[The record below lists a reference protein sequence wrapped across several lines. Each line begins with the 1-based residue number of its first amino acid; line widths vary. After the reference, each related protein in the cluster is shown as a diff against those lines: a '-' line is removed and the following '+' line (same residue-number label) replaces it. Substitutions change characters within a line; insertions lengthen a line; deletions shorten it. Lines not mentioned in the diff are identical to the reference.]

1 MFQGEP
7 KPLEHQSFVPDTHG
21 PLEGVAANEVR
32 SPNNCRYECSL
43 GLLTKRF
50 ITLLHQSE
58 DGFLDL
64 NRVADVLKVQ
74 KRRIYDI
81 TNVLE
86 GVGLIEK
93 SLKNTVSRKGLDMLR
108 PKELYDQNTVLKAQV
123 ATLCN
128 EEHRL
133 DDMIRDMQENLCR
146 LTEEENSRKWLYLT
160 KEDIKSIPEF
170 QDDIVIAINAPHG
183 TSIEVPDP
191 CEGGKGADF
200 PPNHYRM
207 VLRSSLGPIRCYLI
221 SNDEE
226 KNDASNRSHE
236 NATSSRT
243 FGEGRQDPAMHQSSS
258 DSAASQECSNGIVQI
273 VPSNAD
279 TGSDYWLQS
288 DISYRETDIWET

>member
-1 MFQGEP
+1 MAEAHDFA
-7 KPLEHQSFVPDTHG
+7 STY
-21 PLEGVAANEVR
+21 
-32 SPNNCRYECSL
+32 S
-43 GLLTKRF
+43 
-50 ITLLHQSE
+50 
-58 DGFLDL
+58 
-64 NRVADVLKVQ
+64 
-74 KRRIYDI
+74 
-81 TNVLE
+81 
-86 GVGLIEK
+86 
-93 SLKNTVSRKGLDMLR
+93 MLR
-108 PKELYDQNTVLKAQV
+108 SYGRMSGIPGGRGFNGGNKCQASEEIWMTQEMHVFVNETSLNSVNKAAKQAQV

-191 CEGGKGADF
+191 CEGG
-200 PPNHYRM
+200 
-207 VLRSSLGPIRCYLI
+207 RCYLI